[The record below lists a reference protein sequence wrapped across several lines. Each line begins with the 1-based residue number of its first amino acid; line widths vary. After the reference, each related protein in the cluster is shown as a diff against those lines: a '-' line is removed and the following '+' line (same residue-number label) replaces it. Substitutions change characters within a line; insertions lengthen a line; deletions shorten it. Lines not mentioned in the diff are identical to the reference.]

1 MKMSEYKNK
10 EFNDKYINIIFLII
24 INNKLIVNPNPTT
37 GEVWIDLNNVI
48 NNVIPAKAGMWL
60 FRWEIPAFAGMTVRI
75 YGLMCRAW
83 RREYI
88 LCVWAGRC

>member
-1 MKMSEYKNK
+1 MSEYKNK

-48 NNVIPAKAGMWL
+48 NNVIPAKAGIL
-60 FRWEIPAFAGMTVRI
+60 ASTRFPFKSEMTVRI